1 VDVPDWELVRQLVD
15 VIRPYARGG
24 EDPDFWSIEASDSRG
39 SYSETEIDALKA
51 AVERR
56 GEAPTSIEI
65 RVRGWEKDTGAFR
78 QLEVA
83 MRTEY
88 ASRATLT
95 SGDEAIVAHV
105 SERTVALLNQAAAR
119 REMNRASGPAQPA
132 ISQPASTAPVLRSR
146 PPRHRW
152 AHNPNPWILIIAGTA
167 AATIIA
173 AIVVAIIFA
182 AWPHL
187 H

>member
-1 VDVPDWELVRQLVD
+1 
-15 VIRPYARGG
+15 
-24 EDPDFWSIEASDSRG
+24 
-39 SYSETEIDALKA
+39 
-51 AVERR
+51 
-56 GEAPTSIEI
+56 
-65 RVRGWEKDTGAFR
+65 
-78 QLEVA
+78 
-83 MRTEY
+83 MRTEL

-105 SERTVALLNQAAAR
+105 SERTVALLKQAAAR
-119 REMNRASGPAQPA
+119 REMNKAPEPAQPA
-132 ISQPASTAPVLRSR
+132 ISQPASTPPLLRAVPAR
-146 PPRHRW
+146 RRW
-152 AHNPNPWILIIAGTA
+152 AHNPNPWVLIIAGTA